1 MSGANWSD
9 GDDEVLA
16 AELEDDV
23 VGSGIFDEPGRR
35 PTANPDMGVLASRF
49 GIPGYLAR
57 ERPFEVSEDII
68 AASGARFVPVPAG
81 GMSYVSPASVGPHMY
96 PEEAEGA
103 PGIRRTYRR
112 SATLPKAS
120 IVEPLGEDAVA
131 LRPAR
136 AAMDSCYYVPE
147 QGGKTTGLVTTRE
160 GQTRLMSLRGSDK
173 DKKEH
178 LDHGRRVAARVYEEA
193 VRRGLAVGQGGQ
205 HPVWGV
211 SRTPG
216 EKPPW
221 AGPKDEGPD
230 DAQIDV
236 PADELVEPTRPIR
249 YPLTPLPLRPLT
261 PTLPELRSPISR
273 LPITRYPV
281 YTPPVIQR
289 SPAPP
294 SNVSVS
300 GIPAFYLRPGMQ
312 PVQVG
317 MRGLGVE
324 PEAAPMGL
332 GGWLVTGLVLG
343 IAGSILYQ
351 TVK

>member
-1 MSGANWSD
+1 MSGNWSD

-68 AASGARFVPVPAG
+68 AASGARFVPVPSG

-112 SATLPKAS
+112 DATLPKAS
-120 IVEPLGEDAVA
+120 IVEPLGEDAVP

-147 QGGKTTGLVTTRE
+147 QGGRTTQLMTTRE

-173 DKKEH
+173 DKQEH
-178 LDHGRRVAARVYEEA
+178 PGRKVARRVYEEA
-193 VRRGLAVGQGGQ
+193 VRRGLAVGKGGSA

-216 EKPPW
+216 EKPSW

-236 PADELVEPTRPIR
+236 PANELSPTRRPSVPIQLK
-249 YPLTPLPLRPLT
+249 PVPSTIT
-261 PTLPELRSPISR
+261 PELRSMPQPV
-273 LPITRYPV
+273 LRYPLRV
-281 YTPPVIQR
+281 PQ
-289 SPAPP
+289 APSTP
-294 SNVSVS
+294 SNVSMS
-300 GIPAFYLRPGMQ
+300 GPTFYVRPGMQ
-312 PVQVG
+312 PARIG
-317 MRGLGVE
+317 GLGVE
-324 PEAAPMGL
+324 SESEPMGL

-343 IAGSILYQ
+343 IAGSILYH